1 MLNTLVNWL
10 WMKTPSICFLHSFG
24 SFPVP
29 LQVTYRVMDWI
40 LSDLRV
46 FLVTLIPFFTF
57 STFHALGYIRTNV
70 IPNVFPRPA
79 SSGDAAVTWQA
90 KTQQQIKSLTDKYYG
105 NAMRFVA
112 QSEVTVIAVRL
123 FFGLFR

>member
-1 MLNTLVNWL
+1 MDENAQYLLLAFFWFFSSPITGKKKKKHVR
-10 WMKTPSICFLHSFG
+10 K
-24 SFPVP
+24 
-29 LQVTYRVMDWI
+29 VMDWTSFNLLFI
-40 LSDLRV
+40 
-46 FLVTLIPFFTF
+46 VTLIPFFTF
-57 STFHALGYIRTNV
+57 SAFHALGYIRTNV

-79 SSGDAAVTWQA
+79 TTTGSGEASTVTWQA

-105 NAMRFVA
+105 DAMRFVA